1 MVERISEIGLNY
13 EEFLLLLA
21 MCLSNSNADGLSP
34 IGRKKLY
41 KMSIHYSKTIQTM
54 LTNQFGPIGGAKKF
68 ATLMNLLNYAI
79 SIKYNFSAMLAY
91 MEVFYTQCAMNGA
104 FPAIMQSK

>member
-1 MVERISEIGLNY
+1 LVERISEIGLNY

-21 MCLSNSNADGLSP
+21 LLLANSNADGLSP
-34 IGRKKLY
+34 VGRKKLY
-41 KMSIHYSKTIQTM
+41 KVSIHYSKTLQTM
-54 LTNQFGPIGGAKKF
+54 LTNKLGPIGGAKKF

-91 MEVFYTQCAMNGA
+91 MEVFYTKCAINDA